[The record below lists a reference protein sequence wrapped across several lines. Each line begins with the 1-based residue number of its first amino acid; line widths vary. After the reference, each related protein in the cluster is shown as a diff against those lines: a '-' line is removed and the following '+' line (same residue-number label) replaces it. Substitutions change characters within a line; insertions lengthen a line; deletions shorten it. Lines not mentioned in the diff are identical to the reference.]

1 LQQLEQAGAFVM
13 ALDARRSWF
22 RYHQLFAD
30 LLQLEL
36 RGSAPAELPAL
47 HAAAAGWYADH
58 GYPVEAVR
66 HAQAAQDWGLA
77 ARLLSDHGVG
87 LGLNGLGATAH
98 ELLARFPAEMI
109 AGDAELAAPIAWHE
123 LERGSLEE
131 AERYVVLAAEGLESV
146 PADRRGR
153 SQVALAVVRLRVAR
167 QRGDLPAVAEQAHQL
182 LDPAGDANPARL
194 GVGEDLR
201 ALALISLGVAEVWTA
216 RFEEADRHLG
226 QGIALAHRIG
236 RPYLEVTGLAHW
248 AQVGWRSYTLEAQRS
263 RQAIELAGRHGW
275 AEEPV
280 AGIAYVA
287 LGMTMVVQGR
297 LQEAERSLEQAER
310 TLRAEVEPA
319 AGMRLRYA
327 RGLVDLGSG
336 RPEAALAAFQAAER
350 LAGLLVTE
358 HVMASRL
365 RSHVLQ
371 TLVRLGQTQRAEQI
385 LAAMSAQ
392 ERDSGHMRN
401 AAGCCATCPPSS
413 PLPRSPTS
421 STSQSTPSRPT

>member
-1 LQQLEQAGAFVM
+1 M
-13 ALDARRSWF
+13 
-22 RYHQLFAD
+22 
-30 LLQLEL
+30 
-36 RGSAPAELPAL
+36 
-47 HAAAAGWYADH
+47 
-58 GYPVEAVR
+58 
-66 HAQAAQDWGLA
+66 
-77 ARLLSDHGVG
+77 
-87 LGLNGLGATAH
+87 
-98 ELLARFPAEMI
+98 
-109 AGDAELAAPIAWHE
+109 AWHE

-131 AERYVVLAAEGLESV
+131 AERYVVLAAEGLDSV
-146 PADRRGR
+146 PAARRGR

-167 QRGDLPAVAEQAHQL
+167 QRGDLPAVA
-182 LDPAGDANPARL
+182 
-194 GVGEDLR
+194 V
-201 ALALISLGVAEVWTA
+201 
-216 RFEEADRHLG
+216 

-236 RPYLEVTGLAHW
+236 RPYLEATGLAHW
-248 AQVGWRSYTLEAQRS
+248 AQVGWRSYPLEAQRS

-336 RPEAALAAFQAAER
+336 RPEAALAAFQAAEQ

-371 TLVRLGQTQRAEQI
+371 TLMRLGQAQRAGADPRRDERPGARQRTHAQHRGGAPARPGRDPKAATVA
-385 LAAMSAQ
+385 LAPIIDGSVPVPNTHHLSA
-392 ERDSGHMRN
+392 RAKS
-401 AAGCCATCPPSS
+401 GCCATCPPGS
-413 PLPRSPTS
+413 PHPRSPTS
-421 STSQSTPSRPT
+421 SACRSTPSRPT